1 MSKSDRIALGHVPAD
16 SYPARPFPLSPSH
29 PPPKGRPMTQYILR
43 RLIQSL
49 FIIWGCAT
57 LVFFMLRMIPGDP
70 VIQMLGP
77 EYTPEA
83 AAALRA
89 KLGLDEPL
97 LVQYLRWMGNILH
110 GDLGGSIASG
120 ETVADAIKSGLP
132 KTLSLAT
139 VSFVIATAIAVPAGV
154 IAALRRNGPFD
165 YIASIVAF
173 IGVSMPS
180 FWFGIILILVFA
192 VQLRWLPAIGYSEI
206 AEDGVWAWFQRLILP
221 SLAIG
226 AGYAAILMRF
236 VRAGLLDVLGSDYI
250 RTARAKGMREGSVVV
265 RHALRNALI
274 PVVTV
279 VGIQLALLLSGTVV
293 IETVFSIR
301 GLGRILVGAI
311 FDRDYPIVQG
321 VILLIAV
328 IFVLA
333 NLVVDIVY
341 TFLDPRI
348 HYS

>member
-1 MSKSDRIALGHVPAD
+1 M
-16 SYPARPFPLSPSH
+16 
-29 PPPKGRPMTQYILR
+29 GRYITR
-43 RLIQSL
+43 RLIHAV
-49 FIIWGCAT
+49 FVIWGCAT
-57 LVFFMLRMIPGDP
+57 LVFFLLRMIPGDP

-83 AAALRA
+83 AVALRH

-97 LVQYLRWMGNILH
+97 FTQYLRWMSSVAR

-120 ETVADAIKSGLP
+120 ETVADAIKAGIP
-132 KTLSLAT
+132 KTASLT
-139 VSFVIATAIAVPAGV
+139 LVSFLIALVIALPAGV
-154 IAALRRNGPFD
+154 IAALQRNKPVD
-165 YIASIVAF
+165 YVASFIAFV
-173 IGVSMPS
+173 GVSMPS

-192 VQLRWLPAIGYSEI
+192 VHLKWLPAIGYAEI
-206 AEDGVWAWFQRLILP
+206 ADKGFGEWLKRLILP
-221 SLAIG
+221 GLAIG

-236 VRAGLLDVLGSDYI
+236 VRAGLLEVLSSDYV
-250 RTARAKGMREGSVVV
+250 RTARAKGARERTVIV

-279 VGIQLALLLSGTVV
+279 AGIQLALLLSGTVV

-321 VILLIAV
+321 VILLISV
-328 IFVLA
+328 VFVLA
-333 NLVVDIVY
+333 NLVVDVLY

-348 HYS
+348 RYE

>member
-1 MSKSDRIALGHVPAD
+1 V
-16 SYPARPFPLSPSH
+16 
-29 PPPKGRPMTQYILR
+29 TQYIIR

-154 IAALRRNGPFD
+154 IAALQRNGPFD

>member
-1 MSKSDRIALGHVPAD
+1 M
-16 SYPARPFPLSPSH
+16 
-29 PPPKGRPMTQYILR
+29 GRYIIR
-43 RLIQSL
+43 RLIHAV
-49 FIIWGCAT
+49 FVIWGCAT
-57 LVFFMLRMIPGDP
+57 IVFFLLRMIPGDP

-83 AAALRA
+83 ADALRH

-97 LVQYLRWMGNILH
+97 LTQYVLWFGNVLR

-120 ETVADAIKSGLP
+120 ETVADAIKAGLP
-132 KTLSLAT
+132 KTASLT
-139 VSFVIATAIAVPAGV
+139 LVSFVIALAIALPSGI
-154 IAALRRNGPFD
+154 IAALQRNKPVD
-165 YIASIVAF
+165 YIASVVAF

-192 VQLRWLPAIGYSEI
+192 VHLKWLPAIGYAEI
-206 AEDGVWAWFQRLILP
+206 GDKGFVEWLRRLILP
-221 SLAIG
+221 GLAIG

-236 VRAGLLDVLGSDYI
+236 VRAGLLEVLSSDYV
-250 RTARAKGMREGSVVV
+250 RTARAKGVREQAVIV

-279 VGIQLALLLSGTVV
+279 AGIQLALLLSGAVV
-293 IETVFSIR
+293 TETVFSIR

-321 VILLIAV
+321 VILLISV
-328 IFVLA
+328 VFVLA
-333 NLVVDIVY
+333 NLVVDVLY

-348 HYS
+348 RYE

>member
-1 MSKSDRIALGHVPAD
+1 M
-16 SYPARPFPLSPSH
+16 
-29 PPPKGRPMTQYILR
+29 GRYITR
-43 RLIQSL
+43 RLIHAV
-49 FIIWGCAT
+49 FVIWGCAT

-83 AAALRA
+83 AVALRH

-97 LVQYLRWMGNILH
+97 LTQYVRWITNVAR

-120 ETVADAIKSGLP
+120 ETVADAIKAGVP
-132 KTLSLAT
+132 KTASLT
-139 VSFVIATAIAVPAGV
+139 LVSFLIAVTIALPAGIV
-154 IAALRRNGPFD
+154 AALQRNKPVD
-165 YIASIVAF
+165 YIASFIAF

-192 VQLRWLPAIGYSEI
+192 VQLKWLPAIGYAEI
-206 AEDGVWAWFQRLILP
+206 ADKGFGVWLKRLILP
-221 SLAIG
+221 GLAIG

-236 VRAGLLDVLGSDYI
+236 VRAGLLEVLSSDYV
-250 RTARAKGMREGSVVV
+250 RTARAKGVRERAVIV

-279 VGIQLALLLSGTVV
+279 AGIQLALLLSGTVV

-321 VILLIAV
+321 VILLV
-328 IFVLA
+328 SVVFVLA
-333 NLVVDIVY
+333 NLIVDVLY

-348 HYS
+348 RYE

>member
-1 MSKSDRIALGHVPAD
+1 
-16 SYPARPFPLSPSH
+16 
-29 PPPKGRPMTQYILR
+29 MTQYVLR
-43 RLIQSL
+43 RLIHSV

-57 LVFFMLRMIPGDP
+57 LVFFLLRLIPGDP

-83 AAALRA
+83 AEALRR

-97 LVQYLRWMGNILH
+97 QVQYVRWFGNILR

-120 ETVADAIKSGLP
+120 ETVTGAIATGLP
-132 KTLSLAT
+132 KTLSLAAL
-139 VSFVIATAIAVPAGV
+139 SFLIAIVIAVPAGV
-154 IAALRRNGPFD
+154 AAALKRNTIVD
-165 YIASIVAF
+165 YAASVVAF
-173 IGVSMPS
+173 VGVSMPS

-192 VQLRWLPAIGYSEI
+192 VWLGWLPATGY
-206 AEDGVWAWFQRLILP
+206 AELTDDGFVEWLRRLILP

-236 VRAGLLDVLGSDYI
+236 VRAGLLEVLGSDYV
-250 RTARAKGMREGSVVV
+250 RTARAKGARERTVIV

-274 PVVTV
+274 PVVTIA
-279 VGIQLALLLSGTVV
+279 GIQLALLLSGAVV
-293 IETVFSIR
+293 VETVFSIR
-301 GLGRILVGAI
+301 GIGRILVGAI
-311 FDRDYPIVQG
+311 FDRDYPMVQG
-321 VILLIAV
+321 VILLVAV

-348 HYS
+348 HYG

>member
-1 MSKSDRIALGHVPAD
+1 
-16 SYPARPFPLSPSH
+16 
-29 PPPKGRPMTQYILR
+29 MTQYILR

-333 NLVVDIVY
+333 NLIVDIVY

>member
-1 MSKSDRIALGHVPAD
+1 
-16 SYPARPFPLSPSH
+16 
-29 PPPKGRPMTQYILR
+29 
-43 RLIQSL
+43 
-49 FIIWGCAT
+49 
-57 LVFFMLRMIPGDP
+57 
-70 VIQMLGP
+70 MLGP

-83 AAALRA
+83 AVALRH

-97 LVQYLRWMGNILH
+97 LTQYGRWMSNVAR

-120 ETVADAIKSGLP
+120 ETVADAIKAGVP
-132 KTLSLAT
+132 KTASLT
-139 VSFVIATAIAVPAGV
+139 LVSFLIAVSIALPAGIV
-154 IAALRRNGPFD
+154 AALQRNKPVD
-165 YIASIVAF
+165 YIASFIAF

-180 FWFGIILILVFA
+180 FWFGIILILIFA
-192 VQLRWLPAIGYSEI
+192 VQLKWLPAIGYAEI
-206 AEDGVWAWFQRLILP
+206 ADKGFGEWLKRLILP
-221 SLAIG
+221 GLAIG

-236 VRAGLLDVLGSDYI
+236 VRAGLLEVLSSDYV
-250 RTARAKGMREGSVVV
+250 RTARAKGARERAVIV

-279 VGIQLALLLSGTVV
+279 AGIQLALLLSGTVV

-321 VILLIAV
+321 VILLISV
-328 IFVLA
+328 VFVLA
-333 NLVVDIVY
+333 NLVVDVLY

-348 HYS
+348 RYE

>member
-1 MSKSDRIALGHVPAD
+1 MGRYIA
-16 SYPARPFPLSPSH
+16 
-29 PPPKGRPMTQYILR
+29 R
-43 RLIQSL
+43 RLIHAV
-49 FIIWGCAT
+49 FVIWGCAT
-57 LVFFMLRMIPGDP
+57 LVFFLLRMIPGDP

-83 AAALRA
+83 AVALRH

-97 LVQYLRWMGNILH
+97 LTQYGRWMGNVAR

-120 ETVADAIKSGLP
+120 ETVADAIKAGVP
-132 KTLSLAT
+132 KTASLT
-139 VSFVIATAIAVPAGV
+139 LVSFLIAVSIALPAGIV
-154 IAALRRNGPFD
+154 AALQRNKPVD
-165 YIASIVAF
+165 YIASFIAF

-180 FWFGIILILVFA
+180 FWFGIILILIFA
-192 VQLRWLPAIGYSEI
+192 VQLKWLPAIGYAEI
-206 AEDGVWAWFQRLILP
+206 ADKGVGEWLKRLILP
-221 SLAIG
+221 GLAIG

-236 VRAGLLDVLGSDYI
+236 VRAGLLEVLSSDYV
-250 RTARAKGMREGSVVV
+250 RTARAKGARERAVIV

-279 VGIQLALLLSGTVV
+279 AGIQLALLLSGTVV

-321 VILLIAV
+321 VILLISV
-328 IFVLA
+328 VFVLA
-333 NLVVDIVY
+333 NLVVDVLY
-341 TFLDPRI
+341 TFLDPRVR
-348 HYS
+348 YE